1 MTPEKKNEHASPSN
15 VINLPDIIEPEDFP
29 SVLDQAMVEFSNGDI
44 IEGVVVSVDRNEI
57 MVDVGYKSEGI
68 IPSKE
73 LTVKKDVDPRSML
86 KAGETIQALV
96 INKEDDA
103 GRLLLS
109 VKRAKYEQAWKDI
122 EKLSKAGS
130 IVKGTV
136 VEIVKG
142 GLIVDIGV
150 RGFLPASLIDVRRIK
165 DLESFHGKEIEAKIV
180 EFDRQRNNIVLSR
193 KAYMEEELS
202 EERQG
207 FLDGL
212 EVGNIKD
219 GKVSSIVN
227 FGAFVDIGGMDGLVH
242 VSELSW
248 RHVENPNEVVK
259 VGDDVKVK
267 VLEIDNEKGRISLS
281 IKQVTEDP
289 WDDFSLKFSVEDVA
303 DGVVNKVVP
312 FGAFVSVGKGVEGLV
327 HVSEISDKQIK
338 SPELELAINQKVKV
352 KILEVDSEKRK
363 VSLSIKQADP
373 NWVEDPELD
382 ESSNTHSS
390 ESDTPSSKPGT
401 SSSDSDK
408 KAVPKRQK
416 VEGIDESL
424 ESILEELKERG
435 IGST

>member
-1 MTPEKKNEHASPSN
+1 MAAVNSNKNVTPSN
-15 VINLPDIIEPEDFP
+15 VINLPDTIEPQDFP
-29 SVLDQAMVEFSNGDI
+29 EVLEQSMIEFYNGDI
-44 IEGVVVSVDRNEI
+44 IEGTVVSVDRNEI

-68 IPSKE
+68 IPSRE
-73 LTVKKDVDPRSML
+73 LTVKKDIDPRTIV
-86 KAGETIQALV
+86 KPGEKIQALV
-96 INKEDDA
+96 ITKEDDS

-109 VKRAKYEQAWKDI
+109 VKRAKYEQAWKRI
-122 EKLSKAGS
+122 QELTEAGGT
-130 IVKGTV
+130 VKGTV

-165 DLESFHGKEIEAKIV
+165 DLESFLGEEIEAKVV

-193 KAYMEEELS
+193 KAFMEEDLA
-202 EERQG
+202 EERKD
-207 FLDGL
+207 FLDNL

-219 GKVSSIVN
+219 GKISSIVN

-267 VLEIDNEKGRISLS
+267 VLEIDSEKGRISLS
-281 IKQVTEDP
+281 IKQITKDP
-289 WDDFSLKFSVEDVA
+289 WTDFSLNYEEEQIIEGK
-303 DGVVNKVVP
+303 VNKVVP
-312 FGAFVSVGKGVEGLV
+312 FGAFVTIANGVEGLV
-327 HVSEISDKQIK
+327 HVSEISDEKIK
-338 SPELELAINQKVKV
+338 SPELELGIGQKVQV
-352 KILEVDSEKRK
+352 KILEMDSDKRK
-363 VSLSIKQADP
+363 VGLSIKQADP
-373 NWVEDPELD
+373 DWKEPVKLEQDLNR
-382 ESSNTHSS
+382 HSS
-390 ESDTPSSKPGT
+390 QTNEEPT
-401 SSSDSDK
+401 
-408 KAVPKRQK
+408 PKRQT

>member
-1 MTPEKKNEHASPSN
+1 MAAANSNKNVTPSN
-15 VINLPDIIEPEDFP
+15 VINLPDTIEPQDFP
-29 SVLDQAMVEFSNGDI
+29 EVLEQSMIEFYNGDI
-44 IEGVVVSVDRNEI
+44 IEGTVVSVDRNEI

-68 IPSKE
+68 IPSRE
-73 LTVKKDVDPRSML
+73 LTVKKDIDPRTIV
-86 KAGETIQALV
+86 KPGEKIQALV
-96 INKEDDA
+96 ITKEDDS

-122 EKLSKAGS
+122 QELTEAGGT
-130 IVKGTV
+130 VKGTV

-165 DLESFHGKEIEAKIV
+165 DLESFLGEEIEAKVV

-193 KAYMEEELS
+193 KAFMEEDLA
-202 EERQG
+202 EERKD
-207 FLDGL
+207 FLDNL

-219 GKVSSIVN
+219 GKISSIVN

-267 VLEIDNEKGRISLS
+267 VLEIDSEKGRISLS
-281 IKQVTEDP
+281 IKQITKDP
-289 WDDFSLKFSVEDVA
+289 WTDFSLNYEEEQIIE
-303 DGVVNKVVP
+303 GQVNKVVP
-312 FGAFVSVGKGVEGLV
+312 FGAFVTIANGVEGLV
-327 HVSEISDKQIK
+327 HVSEISDEKIK
-338 SPELELAINQKVKV
+338 SPELELGIGQKVQV
-352 KILEVDSEKRK
+352 KILEMDSDKRK
-363 VSLSIKQADP
+363 VGLSIKQADP
-373 NWVEDPELD
+373 DWKEPVKLEQDLNR
-382 ESSNTHSS
+382 HSS
-390 ESDTPSSKPGT
+390 QTNEEPT
-401 SSSDSDK
+401 
-408 KAVPKRQK
+408 PKRQT

>member
-1 MTPEKKNEHASPSN
+1 MAAVNSNKNVTPSN
-15 VINLPDIIEPEDFP
+15 VINLPDTIEPQDFP
-29 SVLDQAMVEFSNGDI
+29 EVLEQSMIEFYNGDI
-44 IEGVVVSVDRNEI
+44 IEGTVVSVDRNEI

-68 IPSKE
+68 IPSRE
-73 LTVKKDVDPRSML
+73 LTVKKDIDPRTIV
-86 KAGETIQALV
+86 KPGEKIQALV
-96 INKEDDA
+96 ITKEDDS

-109 VKRAKYEQAWKDI
+109 VKRAKYEQAWKRI
-122 EKLSKAGS
+122 QELTEAGGT
-130 IVKGTV
+130 VKGTV

-165 DLESFHGKEIEAKIV
+165 DLESFLGEEIEAKVV

-193 KAYMEEELS
+193 KAFMEEDLA
-202 EERQG
+202 EERKD
-207 FLDGL
+207 FLDNL

-219 GKVSSIVN
+219 GKISSIVN

-267 VLEIDNEKGRISLS
+267 VLEIDSEKGRISLS
-281 IKQVTEDP
+281 IKQITKDP
-289 WDDFSLKFSVEDVA
+289 WTDFSLNYEEEQIIE
-303 DGVVNKVVP
+303 GQVNKVVP
-312 FGAFVSVGKGVEGLV
+312 FGAFVTIANGVEGLV
-327 HVSEISDKQIK
+327 HVSEISDEKIK
-338 SPELELAINQKVKV
+338 SPELELGIGQKVQV
-352 KILEVDSEKRK
+352 KILEMDSDKRK
-363 VSLSIKQADP
+363 VGLSIKQADP
-373 NWVEDPELD
+373 DWKEPVKLEQDLNR
-382 ESSNTHSS
+382 HSS
-390 ESDTPSSKPGT
+390 QTNEEST
-401 SSSDSDK
+401 
-408 KAVPKRQK
+408 PKRQT

>member
-1 MTPEKKNEHASPSN
+1 MAAVNSNKNVTPSN
-15 VINLPDIIEPEDFP
+15 VINLPDTIEPQDFP
-29 SVLDQAMVEFSNGDI
+29 EVLEQSMIEFYNGDI
-44 IEGVVVSVDRNEI
+44 IEGTVVSVDRNEI

-68 IPSKE
+68 IPSRE
-73 LTVKKDVDPRSML
+73 LTVKKDIDPRTIV
-86 KAGETIQALV
+86 KPGEKIQALV
-96 INKEDDA
+96 ITKEDDS

-109 VKRAKYEQAWKDI
+109 VKRAKYEQAWKRI
-122 EKLSKAGS
+122 QELTEAGGT
-130 IVKGTV
+130 VKGTV

-165 DLESFHGKEIEAKIV
+165 DLESFLGEEIEAKVV

-193 KAYMEEELS
+193 KAFMEEDLA
-202 EERQG
+202 EERKD
-207 FLDGL
+207 FLDNL

-219 GKVSSIVN
+219 GKISSIVN

-267 VLEIDNEKGRISLS
+267 VLEIDSEKGRISLS
-281 IKQVTEDP
+281 IKQITKDP
-289 WDDFSLKFSVEDVA
+289 WTDFSLNYEEEQIIEGK
-303 DGVVNKVVP
+303 VNKVVP
-312 FGAFVSVGKGVEGLV
+312 FGAFVTIANGVEGLV
-327 HVSEISDKQIK
+327 HVSEISDEKIK
-338 SPELELAINQKVKV
+338 SPELELGIGQKVQV
-352 KILEVDSEKRK
+352 KILEMDSDKRK
-363 VSLSIKQADP
+363 VGLSIKQADP
-373 NWVEDPELD
+373 DWKEPVKLEQDLNR
-382 ESSNTHSS
+382 HSS
-390 ESDTPSSKPGT
+390 QTNEEST
-401 SSSDSDK
+401 
-408 KAVPKRQK
+408 PKRQT

>member
-1 MTPEKKNEHASPSN
+1 MAAVNSNKNVTPSN
-15 VINLPDIIEPEDFP
+15 VINLPDTIEPQDFP
-29 SVLDQAMVEFSNGDI
+29 EVLEQSMIEFYNGDI
-44 IEGVVVSVDRNEI
+44 IEGTVVSVDRNEI

-68 IPSKE
+68 IPSRE
-73 LTVKKDVDPRSML
+73 LTVKKDIDPRTIV
-86 KAGETIQALV
+86 KPGEKIQALV
-96 INKEDDA
+96 ITKEDDS

-109 VKRAKYEQAWKDI
+109 VKRAKYEQAWKRI
-122 EKLSKAGS
+122 QELTEAGGT
-130 IVKGTV
+130 VKGTV

-165 DLESFHGKEIEAKIV
+165 DLESFLGEEIEAKVV

-193 KAYMEEELS
+193 KAFMEEDLA
-202 EERQG
+202 EERKD
-207 FLDGL
+207 FLDNL

-219 GKVSSIVN
+219 GKISSIVN

-267 VLEIDNEKGRISLS
+267 VLEIDSEKGRISLS
-281 IKQVTEDP
+281 IKQITKDP
-289 WDDFSLKFSVEDVA
+289 WTDFSLNYEEEQIIE
-303 DGVVNKVVP
+303 GQVNKVVP
-312 FGAFVSVGKGVEGLV
+312 FGAFVTIANGVEGLV
-327 HVSEISDKQIK
+327 HVSEISDEKIK
-338 SPELELAINQKVKV
+338 SPELELGIGQKVQV
-352 KILEVDSEKRK
+352 KILEMDSDKRK
-363 VSLSIKQADP
+363 VGLSIKQADP
-373 NWVEDPELD
+373 DWKEPVKLEQDLNR
-382 ESSNTHSS
+382 HSS
-390 ESDTPSSKPGT
+390 QTNEEPT
-401 SSSDSDK
+401 
-408 KAVPKRQK
+408 PKRQT

>member
-1 MTPEKKNEHASPSN
+1 MAAANSNKNVTPSN
-15 VINLPDIIEPEDFP
+15 VMNLPDTIEPQDFP
-29 SVLDQAMVEFSNGDI
+29 EVLEQSMIEFYNGDI
-44 IEGVVVSVDRNEI
+44 IEGIVVSVDRNEI

-68 IPSKE
+68 IPSRE
-73 LTVKKDVDPRSML
+73 LTVKKDIDPRTIL
-86 KAGETIQALV
+86 KPGEKIQALV
-96 INKEDDA
+96 ITKEDDS

-122 EKLSKAGS
+122 QELTEAGGT
-130 IVKGTV
+130 VKGTV

-165 DLESFHGKEIEAKIV
+165 DLESFLGEEIEAKVV

-193 KAYMEEELS
+193 KAFMEEDLA
-202 EERQG
+202 EERKD
-207 FLDGL
+207 FLDNL

-219 GKVSSIVN
+219 GKISSIVN

-248 RHVENPNEVVK
+248 RHVENPNEVVN

-267 VLEIDNEKGRISLS
+267 VLEIDIEKGRISLS
-281 IKQVTEDP
+281 IKQITKDP
-289 WDDFSLKFSVEDVA
+289 WTDFSLNYEEEQIIE
-303 DGVVNKVVP
+303 GQVNKVVP
-312 FGAFVSVGKGVEGLV
+312 FGAFVTIANGVEGLV
-327 HVSEISDKQIK
+327 HVSEISDEKIK
-338 SPELELAINQKVKV
+338 SPELELGIGQKVQV
-352 KILEVDSEKRK
+352 KILEMDSDKRK
-363 VSLSIKQADP
+363 VGLSIKQADP
-373 NWVEDPELD
+373 DWKEPVKLEQDLNR
-382 ESSNTHSS
+382 HSS
-390 ESDTPSSKPGT
+390 QTNEEPT
-401 SSSDSDK
+401 
-408 KAVPKRQK
+408 PKRQT

>member
-1 MTPEKKNEHASPSN
+1 MTAEKINEHVSHPN
-15 VINLPDIIEPEDFP
+15 VINLPDKIEPDDFP
-29 SVLDQAMVEFSNGDI
+29 QVLEQAMVEFSNGDI
-44 IEGVVVSVDRNEI
+44 IEGIVVSVDRNEA

-68 IPSKE
+68 IPSRE
-73 LTVKKDVDPRSML
+73 LSVKKDIDPRSIL
-86 KAGETIQALV
+86 KTGEKIQVLV
-96 INKEDDA
+96 VNKEDDA

-109 VKRAKYEQAWKDI
+109 VKRAKYEKAWKEI
-122 EKLSKAGS
+122 EKLSKTGAS
-130 IVKGTV
+130 VKGTV

-165 DLESFHGKEIEAKIV
+165 DLESFQGKEIDAKIV

-193 KAYMEEELS
+193 KAFMEEDLS

-259 VGDDVKVK
+259 VNDNVKVK

-289 WDDFSLKFSVEDVA
+289 WDNFSLNYNVEDIT

-312 FGAFVSVGKGVEGLV
+312 FGAFVTIGKGVEGLV
-327 HVSEISDKQIK
+327 HVSEISEKQIK
-338 SPELELAINQKVKV
+338 SPELELALNQKVKV
-352 KILEVDSEKRK
+352 KILEIDGEKRK
-363 VSLSIKQADP
+363 VSLSIKQSDP
-373 NWVEDPELD
+373 NWVEEPALD
-382 ESSNTHSS
+382 ENSNLHTT
-390 ESDTPSSKPGT
+390 E
-401 SSSDSDK
+401 SSDEK
-408 KAVPKRQK
+408 TPKRQK
-416 VEGIDESL
+416 VKGIDESL
-424 ESILEELKERG
+424 ETILEELKERG

>member
-1 MTPEKKNEHASPSN
+1 MAAANSNKNVTPSN
-15 VINLPDIIEPEDFP
+15 VINLPDTIEPQDFP
-29 SVLDQAMVEFSNGDI
+29 EVLEQSMIEFYNGDI
-44 IEGVVVSVDRNEI
+44 IEGTVVSVDRNEI

-68 IPSKE
+68 IPSRE
-73 LTVKKDVDPRSML
+73 LTVKKDIDPRTIV
-86 KAGETIQALV
+86 KPGEKIQALV
-96 INKEDDA
+96 ITKEDDS

-122 EKLSKAGS
+122 QELTEAGGT
-130 IVKGTV
+130 VKGTV

-150 RGFLPASLIDVRRIK
+150 RGFLPASLIDIRRIK
-165 DLESFHGKEIEAKIV
+165 DLESFLGEEIEAKVI

-193 KAYMEEELS
+193 KAFMEEDLA
-202 EERQG
+202 EERKD
-207 FLDGL
+207 FLDNL

-219 GKVSSIVN
+219 GKISSIVN

-267 VLEIDNEKGRISLS
+267 VLEIDIEKGRISLS
-281 IKQVTEDP
+281 IKQITKDP
-289 WDDFSLKFSVEDVA
+289 WTDFSLNFEEEQIIEGK
-303 DGVVNKVVP
+303 VNKVVP
-312 FGAFVSVGKGVEGLV
+312 FGAFVTIANGVEGLV
-327 HVSEISDKQIK
+327 HVSEISDEKIK
-338 SPELELAINQKVKV
+338 SPELELGIGQKVQV
-352 KILEVDSEKRK
+352 KILEMDSDKRK
-363 VSLSIKQADP
+363 VGLSIKQADP
-373 NWVEDPELD
+373 DWKEPVKLEQDLNR
-382 ESSNTHSS
+382 HSS
-390 ESDTPSSKPGT
+390 QTNEEPT
-401 SSSDSDK
+401 
-408 KAVPKRQK
+408 PKRQT

>member
-1 MTPEKKNEHASPSN
+1 MTAEKINEQVSHPN
-15 VINLPDIIEPEDFP
+15 VINLPDKIEPEDFP
-29 SVLDQAMVEFSNGDI
+29 QVIEQAMVEFSNGDI
-44 IEGVVVSVDRNEI
+44 IEGLVVNIDRNEA

-68 IPSKE
+68 IPARE
-73 LTVKKDVDPRSML
+73 LSVQKDIDPRTIL
-86 KAGETIQALV
+86 KIGEKIQVLV

-109 VKRAKYEQAWKDI
+109 VKRAKYEKAWKEI
-122 EKLSKAGS
+122 EKFSKTGAS
-130 IVKGTV
+130 VKGTV

-165 DLESFHGKEIEAKIV
+165 DLESFQGKEIEAKIV

-193 KAYMEEELS
+193 KAFMEEDLS

-212 EVGNIKD
+212 EVGNVKD

-259 VGDDVKVK
+259 VNDNVKVK

-289 WDDFSLKFSVEDVA
+289 WDNFSLNYNVGDIT

-312 FGAFVSVGKGVEGLV
+312 FGAFITIGEGVEGLV
-327 HVSEISDKQIK
+327 HVSEISERQIK
-338 SPELELAINQKVKV
+338 SPELELALNQKVKV
-352 KILEVDSEKRK
+352 KILEIDGDKRK
-363 VSLSIKQADP
+363 VSLSIKQSDP
-373 NWVEDPELD
+373 NWVEEPALD
-382 ESSNTHSS
+382 ENSNLHTT
-390 ESDTPSSKPGT
+390 ESN
-401 SSSDSDK
+401 DK
-408 KAVPKRQK
+408 KTPKRQK
-416 VEGIDESL
+416 VKGIDESL